1 MKPLPFL
8 CLSFCCLPAVKSQSY
23 NQPAALDY
31 HAVYI
36 PATETQTSATIAAY
50 IQAHFKTDEEK
61 LAAIYSWVAT
71 NIRYDTDSML
81 PINWSLEQQEKVA
94 ATLRRRKGVCEN
106 YAALFTDIANKA
118 GFPSFVVSGFANLG
132 GSLHNSGHSWSAVL
146 FQQQWY
152 LCDPTW
158 DNGTRGGLNYFMVR
172 PAEFIAS
179 HMPFDPLWQLLEYPI
194 TEQEFRRGA
203 NHQKKGAPVNVNEQ
217 VKAFLQLDSLQQL
230 EAAAT
235 RIKQAGIE
243 NDRLNNWVKYNQMK
257 IAMIYGEQ
265 DMDLYNSAV
274 ADLNK
279 ASSVFNNFVKY
290 RNAAFNPAR
299 SDAEIKALLDPV
311 GVLLLSARQ
320 KIDKMGRTVENFQYD
335 PDPIK
340 DRINILSDRVR
351 EQKKFLERYLAVSVT
366 ERSKLFY
373 K

>member
-1 MKPLPFL
+1 MKPLLFF
-8 CLSFCCLPAVKSQSY
+8 CLSFCCLPAVKSQLY

-31 HAVYI
+31 RAVYI
-36 PATETQTSATIAAY
+36 PLAETQTSATIAAY
-50 IQAHFKTDEEK
+50 IQTHFKTDQEK

-81 PINWSLEQQEKVA
+81 PINWSLEQQEKVT

-106 YAALFTDIANKA
+106 YAILFTDIANKA
-118 GFPSFVVSGFANLG
+118 GFPSFVVSGFSKAA
-132 GSLHNSGHSWSAVL
+132 GSLHNSGHTWSAVL

-158 DNGTRGGLNYFMVR
+158 DNSTRGGLNYFMVS
-172 PAEFIAS
+172 PEEFIAS
-179 HMPFDPLWQLLEYPI
+179 HMPFDPLWQLLQYPI
-194 TEQEFRRGA
+194 TGQDFRRGST
-203 NHQKKGAPVNVNEQ
+203 HQKKVAPVNVNEC

-230 EAAAT
+230 EATTA

-243 NDRLNNWVKYNQMK
+243 NDRLNNWLKYNQMR

-279 ASSVFNNFVKY
+279 ANSVFNNFVKY
-290 RNAAFNPAR
+290 RNDAFNPAR
-299 SDAEIKALLDPV
+299 SDAEINALLDPI
-311 GVLLLSARQ
+311 GVLLSSARK

-335 PDPIK
+335 PGPIK
-340 DRINILSDRVR
+340 DRIAVLTDRVQ
-351 EQKKFLERYLAVSVT
+351 EQKKFLKKYLAVSVT
-366 ERSKLFY
+366 ERNKLFY